1 MGGGDKGKAVKISS
15 SPIGEV
21 TEKKSPAASGSA
33 GKSTAQSGRSSSQ
46 EASSTVQDCGYR
58 DHESEEAV
66 RRSSHAR
73 AGPSPH
79 CSLSHTWLFEVET
92 KVLYPPEEEP
102 YWDAEGIEAA
112 RCSIPR
118 DDAKHVI
125 GKGGRTL
132 QRLQA
137 LSGTLIGV
145 VDRSEQTSIVH
156 IYGRR
161 EGQNI
166 VRHFLACLQEEFYG
180 VLGALE
186 RALGNSG

>member
-1 MGGGDKGKAVKISS
+1 M
-15 SPIGEV
+15 
-21 TEKKSPAASGSA
+21 TAASGSSER
-33 GKSTAQSGRSSSQ
+33 STPHSVRFSSR
-46 EASSTVQDCGYR
+46 EASSTVQEPRHPQREYED
-58 DHESEEAV
+58 V
-66 RRSSHAR
+66 RRSSHVQSV
-73 AGPSPH
+73 PSPH
-79 CSLSHTWLFEVET
+79 CDLSHAWLVEVEST
-92 KVLYPPEEEP
+92 RIEDEDELP
-102 YWDAEGIEAA
+102 YWYAEGIGAA
-112 RCSIPR
+112 RCIIPR

-145 VDRSEQTSIVH
+145 VDWSKDTSIVH

-166 VRHFLACLQEEFYG
+166 VQHFLSCLQEEFYG

-186 RALGNSG
+186 RALGDLS